1 MKTAEQIIN
10 KERTDPYQ
18 TESKM
23 GADFYQ
29 WAHNTYIA
37 DLHGLLFHVPN
48 ELAPAKGESKQAHML
63 RIQHAKAQGVVAGI
77 EDYIYIGEP
86 AKNRPA
92 AAIELK
98 TETGVLSQQQKQIH
112 ERHRQAGI
120 KVYIVR
126 NFTEWKTAIETILG
140 I

>member
-1 MKTAEQIIN
+1 MKTAEQIIQY
-10 KERTDPYQ
+10 EQEQGYA

-23 GADFYQ
+23 GSLFYQ
-29 WAHNTYIA
+29 WAHNTYLA

-48 ELAPAKGESKQAHML
+48 ELAPAKGESRTAHML

-77 EDYIYIGEP
+77 EDYIYLGEP

-98 TETGVLSQQQKQIH
+98 TETGVLSQQQKAIH

-126 NFTEWKTAIETILG
+126 NFTEWKTAIEAILG

>member
-1 MKTAEQIIN
+1 MKTAEQIL
-10 KERTDPYQ
+10 KYEQEQGYTS
-18 TESKM
+18 ESKM

-48 ELAPAKGESKQAHML
+48 EVARVKGETTEAHRM
-63 RIQHAKAQGVVAGI
+63 RIMHLTAQGLVSGI
-77 EDYIYIGEP
+77 EDYIYLGEP

-92 AAIELK
+92 VAIELK
-98 TETGVLSQQQKQIH
+98 TPTGTVSTAQKQIH

-120 KVYIVR
+120 QVITVR
-126 NFTEWKTAIETILG
+126 NFTEWKAAIESIVKG
-140 I
+140 